1 MYIKDILKPEN
12 VKVID
17 AVTDWRDAIY
27 QGTKNLEE
35 QKYITRHY
43 SEAIIENLLT
53 YGAYFVLCPGI
64 ALLHATSTDGVMET
78 QLSVVL
84 VKKPFR
90 FIGKNEDVKLL
101 ITLAAI
107 DSQSHIG
114 AMQQIAMLL
123 RDDDTIEQILQMTRP
138 EEIYKTFTSVL
149 IE

>member
-12 VKVID
+12 VEVIES
-17 AVTDWRDAIY
+17 VIDWRDAVY
-27 QGTKNLEE
+27 QGTKNLEA
-35 QKYITRHY
+35 QNYITRQY

-64 ALLHATSTDGVMET
+64 ALLHATSNAGVLKT

-84 VKKPFR
+84 VKRPFR
-90 FIGKNEDVKLL
+90 FKGKDEDIKLL

-123 RDDDTIEQILQMTRP
+123 NDDKTIDNVLQMTSTN
-138 EEIYKTFTSVL
+138 EIYKTFTSVL
-149 IE
+149 VE